1 MTQPLRDYQVDLI
14 AQIEAAIAQG
24 HRRIMLQLPTGAGKT
39 RCFVELVKN
48 HRFTPYAD
56 GVHNCL
62 IIAHREELIKQ
73 AVKDLERE
81 LKNSPHIHIGIIKA
95 GYELSPRCS
104 IQVASI
110 QTLDSKLDRK
120 QWVPPAGL
128 VIIDG

>member
-1 MTQPLRDYQVDLI
+1 MTQPLRDYQIDLI

-48 HRFTPYAD
+48 HRFAPYAD
-56 GVHNCL
+56 GVYNCL
-62 IIAHREELIKQ
+62 IIAHRTELIDQAKKYLKQ
-73 AVKDLERE
+73 E
-81 LKNSPHIHIGIIKA
+81 LRDTSYIHIGIIKA
-95 GYELSPRCS
+95 GRELSPRCS